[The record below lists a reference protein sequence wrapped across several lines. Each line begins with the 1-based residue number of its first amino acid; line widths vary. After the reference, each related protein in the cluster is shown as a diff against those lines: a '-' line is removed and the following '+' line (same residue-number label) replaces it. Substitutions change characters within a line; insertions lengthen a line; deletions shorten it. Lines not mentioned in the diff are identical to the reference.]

1 MTSVPGRAAAG
12 LLALAVAA
20 CQGSSG
26 PASGPAAGSA
36 PSSREV
42 EEARAL
48 LEKGDPDAALAR
60 LEGAGDDPDAL
71 YLQGRA
77 WAKKAESAP
86 LPTPPPPP
94 SPLPK
99 GALPPAAPE
108 FKPEERKAVEL
119 LERAVAARPGL
130 APAHLALAQVL
141 APHAIRFQD
150 REREAKAR
158 QQQAPTRRRPAAPS
172 PPPLPT
178 PEPGIDYSS
187 ERVVREY
194 GLAIRGDAS
203 RAPVDAMIAFAV
215 KAGRLDD
222 AEVGYQ
228 ELVRRIKESGEPLA
242 LYGDFLAQ
250 EKKDQAAAVEQYKQA
265 LIWRPDDEV
274 TRNKLAAIFLSRG
287 VDFFAREQYSRAD
300 TEFKEAA
307 KYVTDRNSEQ
317 GRLLELHQAK
327 LRAIRG
333 SSR

>member
-12 LLALAVAA
+12 LLALAVSA

-26 PASGPAAGSA
+26 PGGGAAAGSA
-36 PSSREV
+36 PTASSREV

-48 LEKGDPDAALAR
+48 LEKGDPDGALAR
-60 LEGAGDDPDAL
+60 LQGTGDDPEAL

-119 LERAVAARPGL
+119 LERAVAARPAL

-141 APHAIRFQD
+141 APHAIRFHEA
-150 REREAKAR
+150 ER
-158 QQQAPTRRRPAAPS
+158 QALAARRPAGRHS
-172 PPPLPT
+172 PPPPPPPT
-178 PEPGIDYSS
+178 PEPGVDYSG

-194 GLAIRGDAS
+194 SLAIQGDAS
-203 RAPVDAMIAFAV
+203 RAPVEAMIAFAV

-228 ELVRRIKESGEPLA
+228 ELVRRIKESSEPLA

-265 LIWRPDDEV
+265 LIWRPDDEA
-274 TRNKLAAIFLSRG
+274 TRDKLAAIFLSRG
-287 VDFFAREQYSRAD
+287 VDFFARQQYSRAD

-307 KYVTDRNSEQ
+307 KYMTDRNSEQ

-327 LRAIRG
+327 LRDMRG
-333 SSR
+333 TTR